1 MIKTP
6 EELKLQRFRNVETL
20 YSKLRYGT
28 SLTFADIRHNPRKV
42 SKEILYQK
50 KKPTQGQL
58 FIYLNDYFLNG
69 SSTMMRG

>member
-6 EELKLQRFRNVETL
+6 EELKLQRFRNIKTL

-28 SLTFADIRHNPRKV
+28 SLTFVDIRHNPRKV

-50 KKPTQGQL
+50 IKANSRSAFHL
-58 FIYLNDYFLNG
+58 
-69 SSTMMRG
+69 S